1 MENLSALQY
10 VAIALLF
17 AWSGFVR
24 SGLGFGGAVL
34 VLPFLLLIV
43 NDLLVFLPLIAVHQ
57 ILFGIW
63 VPLRGRI
70 QGTAGQHIG
79 GADWA
84 YLRRALPWILP
95 LSLLGVL
102 GLLTLPPRV
111 MSAIVYL
118 IVIAYAL
125 GYVFNRP
132 VRSSTPASDS
142 ALLMLGGYFSGS
154 SMIGGPLMVA
164 VFASHVERERLRDT
178 MIATWLILV
187 SIKLVSFVAAGV
199 DLQLMHHLW
208 LLPCVLGG
216 QFAGEKLHDWLL
228 AADASRFYRALGLV
242 LLLTCL
248 VGLSSSLR
256 LA

>member
-1 MENLSALQY
+1 MDDLSALQY

-43 NDLLVFLPLIAVHQ
+43 NDPLVFLPLIAVHQ
-57 ILFGIW
+57 ILFGVW
-63 VPLRGRI
+63 VLLRARLA
-70 QGTAGQHIG
+70 QDADKPAR

-95 LSLLGVL
+95 LSLLGVF
-102 GLLTLPPRV
+102 GLITLPSRV

-118 IVIAYAL
+118 IVIAYSL
-125 GYVFNRP
+125 GYVLNLP
-132 VRSSTPASDS
+132 VRSRGSVSDA

-164 VFASHVERERLRDT
+164 VFASHVARERLRDT
-178 MIATWLILV
+178 MIAAWFILV
-187 SIKLVSFVAAGV
+187 SIKLLSLVIVGV

-208 LLPCVLGG
+208 LLPCVLAG
-216 QFAGEKLHDWLL
+216 QLFGERLHGWLL

-242 LLLTCL
+242 LLLTCV
-248 VGLSSSLR
+248 VGLGVSLR
-256 LA
+256 